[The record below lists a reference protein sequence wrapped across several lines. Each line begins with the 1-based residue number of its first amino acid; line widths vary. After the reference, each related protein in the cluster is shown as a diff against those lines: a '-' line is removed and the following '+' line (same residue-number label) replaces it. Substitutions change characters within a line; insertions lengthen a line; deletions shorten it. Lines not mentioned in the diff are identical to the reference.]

1 MKSRMCVN
9 SPRKKPSRCLD
20 EVRLENVK
28 FWSWIM
34 YTYSV
39 NYDYNFSQ

>member
-9 SPRKKPSRCLD
+9 TPRAKASGCLD
-20 EVRLENVK
+20 EVRLETDNK

-34 YTYSV
+34 YTY
-39 NYDYNFSQ
+39 